1 MLCTN
6 PSGLQ
11 ELEEPEDTG
20 TALSVVGTQVVIVPE
35 ACAEVFASFT
45 VHKYHWG

>member
-11 ELEEPEDTG
+11 ELEEPVDTG
-20 TALSVVGTQVVIVPE
+20 TALSVMSTQVVVVSE
-35 ACAEVFASFT
+35 ACAEVFASFI